1 MAPEIPNQK
10 RKRGRPP
17 NASKTGEDASQQPV
31 EETTTTTTRRGK
43 PAETTTTQSENAG
56 TKKRG
61 RPKKALDTE
70 PTLEEEAIP
79 VVAEKQQSKRGPKA
93 TREQEPVVEEQPNPR
108 KRGRPTKDRTQ
119 EASTDTPAEETRPR
133 KRRKPSPVV
142 EEEPVEDEDE
152 SVTEPAKKTRGRPSK
167 DAGKAAKEQP
177 AQKEDGRQSKRST
190 DTTQQSSK
198 TTRRGKEN
206 RRDPSEDRDNS
217 RSSLREVSVSQA
229 QNRVS
234 PPQNEKPN
242 RSRKGKKVAQA
253 EAEDEDV
260 DEEASKR
267 QRRRS
272 QAAAETEEPERP
284 EATRKRRGP
293 ANRPVNATVTEKAV
307 SAAAAKKQ
315 RAEKRS
321 TRDSEDATAD
331 KPRRRKDAEPDENEQ
346 PPVREPKEKLP
357 PIPKYRHLTSRTRQI
372 PRSTI
377 ASKWSPLDG
386 PSIAAVDSII
396 ADASRPILFRLRET
410 RSDTSRHA
418 HAQDILTTFASRL
431 HKKLE
436 KGMPF
441 PPPSLPSTS
450 RQPKLD
456 VDGEPA
462 SASHE
467 AEFDFE
473 KTVNAIQAL
482 ERTLDPLL
490 HSVALLKREKEK
502 EEQELERAYRR
513 LRTLETNARTQSRS
527 WRERGKRDHVL
538 APGIRPTGP
547 GAGAAGGREWEE
559 EGEVELVKRS
569 TPEEENS
576 GSGSVF
582 KEIEDDEELV
592 KVAQQLGSHM
602 ESMRGN
608 LEQIEGVVPAMEKT
622 KGALQGVL
630 QKYLDEKQYE
640 QVVFG

>member
-1 MAPEIPNQK
+1 M
-10 RKRGRPP
+10 
-17 NASKTGEDASQQPV
+17 
-31 EETTTTTTRRGK
+31 
-43 PAETTTTQSENAG
+43 
-56 TKKRG
+56 
-61 RPKKALDTE
+61 
-70 PTLEEEAIP
+70 P
-79 VVAEKQQSKRGPKA
+79 VVVEKQSKRGPKA
-93 TREQEPVVEEQPNPR
+93 REQPVVEEQSNPR
-108 KRGRPTKDRTQ
+108 KRGRPTKGRTE
-119 EASTDTPAEETRPR
+119 EASTDAPAEEARPR
-133 KRRKPSPVV
+133 KRRKPSPDVD
-142 EEEPVEDEDE
+142 EPVEDADQPDA
-152 SVTEPAKKTRGRPSK
+152 EPAKRTRGRPSK
-167 DAGKAAKEQP
+167 ETGKSTEKKGLHGGKEPVTAKEQL
-177 AQKEDGRQSKRST
+177 AQKEDGRRSRRST
-190 DTTQQSSK
+190 DTTQPSSK

-206 RRDPSEDRDNS
+206 RRDPSADRDNS

-229 QNRVS
+229 QNRIS
-234 PPQNEKPN
+234 PPQSEKPTK
-242 RSRKGKKVAQA
+242 SRKGKKAAAA
-253 EAEDEDV
+253 EAEDAEVEED
-260 DEEASKR
+260 APR
-267 QRRRS
+267 QPRRRG
-272 QAAAETEEPERP
+272 QAVAEGDDPERP
-284 EATRKRRGP
+284 EAAQKKKRGP
-293 ANRPVNATVTEKAV
+293 AHRPANAIITEKAV
-307 SAAAAKKQ
+307 PAAAAKNQ

-321 TRDSEDATAD
+321 TSDTTAD
-331 KPRRRKDAEPDENEQ
+331 KPRQRKNAEPDENKE
-346 PPVREPKEKLP
+346 PPVREPEEKP
-357 PIPKYRHLTSRTRQI
+357 PPVPKYRHLTSRTRQI

-441 PPPSLPSTS
+441 PPPSIPSAS
-450 RQPKLD
+450 RQPKD

-462 SASHE
+462 GAGHE

-547 GAGAAGGREWEE
+547 GAAVRDWEE
-559 EGEVELVKRS
+559 EGEIELVKKFS
-569 TPEEENS
+569 EEEKQTS

-582 KEIEDDEELV
+582 KEIEGDEELV

-640 QVVFG
+640 QVAFG